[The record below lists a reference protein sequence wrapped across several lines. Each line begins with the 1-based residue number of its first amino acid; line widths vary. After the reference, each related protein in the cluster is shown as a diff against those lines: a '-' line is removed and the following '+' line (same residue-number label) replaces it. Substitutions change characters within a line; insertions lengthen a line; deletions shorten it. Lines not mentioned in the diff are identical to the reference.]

1 MITPLGN
8 KVIIKPEVLGEVK
21 TEGGLFV
28 QQVTIGFPKATVVAV
43 STDIVDGRIKAGDTV
58 LFEPG
63 AGTPIEDG
71 LVVNYGNIVGVV
83 TEETA

>member
-21 TEGGLFV
+21 TESGLFV
-28 QQVTIGFPKATVVAV
+28 QQVSLGFPKATVVAV
-43 STDIVDGRIKAGDTV
+43 SPDLVDPRIKAGDTV

-63 AGTPIEDG
+63 AGTDTEDG

-83 TEETA
+83 TED